1 MFALAELDQMAPET
15 HGGSMTGGLSEHQKL
30 AMIGVSYRTA
40 SVALREKFAIGPER
54 LPHVLRTIAE
64 HPAVHEVFILST
76 CNRTEL
82 YAVITESEDWRAQ
95 LRYLLLAHSHAS
107 ADEVEDCFY
116 WHAGEDV
123 ARHLFRVSAGLDSMV
138 LGEAEIVNQLKQAA
152 NTARGTGMAGTIL
165 QRLNEKAL
173 AAQKRARTQACYD
186 CGLSVASL
194 AAAAC
199 KRAFD
204 DLSTVSVMM
213 LGAGE
218 TAELTLHYLVS
229 KGVRRVS
236 VANRTVSRAEQLVRL
251 TGGTALS
258 LTAMPGR
265 LADVDMVIC
274 CTGSPDPVLTHA
286 MLVDMMTGRPDRPLL
301 VVDIAVPRDVE
312 PDVALIPGVKLI
324 NIDNL
329 HGAAIESLEQRQAK
343 LIAADEIIST
353 EAREFGKWL
362 SCRRAIAVVA
372 DLQQQIEALR
382 GQIVETITGQL
393 QLDTC
398 DCLDVI
404 DAQTRALV
412 RGILKESLCAMQNFT
427 GSGDAT
433 HQMALVR
440 RMLDQDLEPGRGV

>member
-1 MFALAELDQMAPET
+1 MAPDSL
-15 HGGSMTGGLSEHQKL
+15 GGPLTAGLNEHQML
-30 AMIGVSYRTA
+30 TMVGVSYRTA
-40 SVALREKFAIGPER
+40 SVAMREKFAIGPER
-54 LPHVLRTIAE
+54 LSDVLRAIAD

-82 YAVITESEDWRAQ
+82 YAVITSTDDWRA
-95 LRYLLLAHSHAS
+95 LMRYLLLSQCRAS
-107 ADEVEDCFY
+107 EAEAEESFY
-116 WHAGEDV
+116 WHAGEDA

-152 NTARGTGMAGTIL
+152 NTARGAGMAGTIL

-194 AAAAC
+194 AASAC

-204 DLSTVSVMM
+204 DLSTASVMM

-229 KGVRRVS
+229 KGVRRVI
-236 VANRTVSRAEQLVRL
+236 VANRTMSRAEQLVKL
-251 TGGTALS
+251 TGGEAIS
-258 LTAMPGR
+258 LQEFPRR
-265 LADVDMVIC
+265 LADVDVVIC
-274 CTGSPDPVLTHA
+274 CTASPVPVLTA
-286 MLVDMMTGRPDRPLL
+286 DMLADLMPTRPARPLL
-301 VVDIAVPRDVE
+301 VVDIAVPRDVAPE
-312 PDVALIPGVKLI
+312 VATIPGINLI

-329 HGAAIESLEQRQAK
+329 HGAAMESLEQRQAK
-343 LIAADEIIST
+343 LIAADEIISV

-382 GQIVETITGQL
+382 GQIVESITTQL
-393 QLDTC
+393 QLDSC
-398 DCLDVI
+398 DCLAIV

-412 RGILKESLCAMQNFT
+412 RGILKESLGAMQNFT
-427 GSGDAT
+427 GHGDAT
-433 HQMALVR
+433 HQMAMVR
-440 RMLDQDLEPGRGV
+440 RMLDQDMDAGRSVS